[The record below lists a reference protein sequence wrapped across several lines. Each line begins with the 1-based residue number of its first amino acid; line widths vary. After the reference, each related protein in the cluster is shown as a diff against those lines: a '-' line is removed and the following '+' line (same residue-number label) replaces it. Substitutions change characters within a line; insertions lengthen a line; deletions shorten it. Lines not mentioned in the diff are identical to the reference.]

1 MLTVAGCGLELIDA
15 VPSEVEGNRFEFEF
29 ELGFGTDRVSD
40 ARSFQVF
47 CPRVSPDSVEE
58 LELEL
63 VL

>member
-15 VPSEVEGNRFEFEF
+15 VPSEVEGNRFEFE
-29 ELGFGTDRVSD
+29 LGFGTDTVSD